1 MFPVNVLQRPW
12 HFVLGWIL
20 INAGMP
26 TSGKGATGMAPLDKV
41 NVLVD

>member
-1 MFPVNVLQRPW
+1 MNVLQRPQ

-20 INAGMP
+20 INAGTP
-26 TSGKGATGMAPLDKV
+26 TSGKAATGMAPWDKV